1 MSDHIPQELLTDIFS
16 RLPAKSLLRFR
27 CVSKTWHCLISDP
40 SFIALHLETARNG
53 ELLFLRYK
61 LEGPRIT
68 DERFFLYPDD
78 CLPENPVGVLDCP
91 FKADDYVNIVER
103 SFQFLFPYI
112 HSHSLGFGFDS
123 KTDDYKLVKLV
134 YLADDDFDFTRPP
147 LVEIFSLR
155 SRGWRMVHHDLEFF
169 TTAFSKAVLLNR
181 ACHWLAHK
189 PQNGGEVIILFDLGE
204 EVLGE
209 IEVPDCLVNQY
220 SFMDVAVFDGSLLLV
235 PSHKRNGGE
244 HRLSVWIMKEYGVA
258 GSWTKLFN
266 FPYLVWFS
274 RLVAFR
280 QNGKVLLAMGGKL
293 FFYDPNTEE
302 LSDTRILAKTY
313 SVYLDT
319 FVDSL
324 VLMDE

>member
-1 MSDHIPQELLTDIFS
+1 M
-16 RLPAKSLLRFR
+16 
-27 CVSKTWHCLISDP
+27 
-40 SFIALHLETARNG
+40 
-53 ELLFLRYK
+53 
-61 LEGPRIT
+61 
-68 DERFFLYPDD
+68 
-78 CLPENPVGVLDCP
+78 
-91 FKADDYVNIVER
+91 
-103 SFQFLFPYI
+103 
-112 HSHSLGFGFDS
+112 
-123 KTDDYKLVKLV
+123 
-134 YLADDDFDFTRPP
+134 
-147 LVEIFSLR
+147 
-155 SRGWRMVHHDLEFF
+155 
-169 TTAFSKAVLLNR
+169 
-181 ACHWLAHK
+181 
-189 PQNGGEVIILFDLGE
+189 FDLGE

-244 HRLSVWIMKEYGVA
+244 HNLSVWIMKEYGVA

-313 SVYLDT
+313 SVYLDI

-324 VLMDE
+324 ALMDE